1 MWLKLYEHKIGRF
14 TIRCQFEDRDEVKK
28 LMNEFVP
35 TVLFHLFKYKK
46 FDPETTKLPKIDG
59 AGFFF
64 EKKTLT
70 VFGED
75 DQILFIDDEGMR
87 TIAKKIPQGEG

>member
-1 MWLKLYEHKIGRF
+1 MKLFEHKIGRF

-35 TVLFHLFKYKK
+35 AVLFHLFKYKE
-46 FDPETTKLPKIDG
+46 FNPETTELPVING
-59 AGFFF
+59 AGFFYK
-64 EKKTLT
+64 KKTLT

-87 TIAKKIPQGEG
+87 ALADKIPQGEG